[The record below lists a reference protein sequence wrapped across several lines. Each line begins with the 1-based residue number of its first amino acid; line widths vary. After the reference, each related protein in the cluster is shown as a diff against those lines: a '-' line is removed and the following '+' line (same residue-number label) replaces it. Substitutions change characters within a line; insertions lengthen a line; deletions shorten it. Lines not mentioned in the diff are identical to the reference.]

1 MASEGTDLVL
11 RFIKEV
17 FDNKNVDAFDE
28 LVDANAVE
36 RTPWP
41 GYGTTP
47 AEGKRA
53 LADFIK
59 AFPDLHLTI
68 DDVITQGNKVVIRST
83 MSATNTGEFMGM
95 PPSGKRVTDI
105 GGIDIV
111 EVKGSKLGD
120 HWGYVDTTSMM
131 TQLGLLPPMG

>member
-17 FDNKNVDAFDE
+17 FDNKNVDAIDE
-28 LVDANAVE
+28 LVDAKGVE
-36 RTPWP
+36 HTPWP
-41 GYGTTP
+41 GYGTDR
-47 AEGKRA
+47 AEVKRS
-53 LADFIK
+53 LSDFIT
-59 AFPDLHLTI
+59 AFPDLHVTV

-83 MSATNTGEFMGM
+83 MGGTNTGEFMGM
-95 PPSGKRVTDI
+95 PATGKRVTDI
-105 GGIDIV
+105 GGIDII

-131 TQLGLLPPMG
+131 TQLGLLPPVG

>member
-17 FDNKNVDAFDE
+17 FDNKNVDAIDE
-28 LVDANAVE
+28 LIDESGVE
-36 RTPWP
+36 HTPWP
-41 GYGTTP
+41 GYGTDR
-47 AEGKRA
+47 AEVKRS
-53 LADFIK
+53 LADFIT
-59 AFPDLHLTI
+59 AFPDLHVTV

-83 MSATNTGEFMGM
+83 MSGTNTGEFMGM
-95 PPSGKRVTDI
+95 PPTGKRVTDI

-120 HWGYVDTTSMM
+120 HWGYVDNTSMM